1 MQCIYDLATYP
12 EYQKPLRDEIRA
24 LASNGAT
31 LSLQNI
37 GMLRKVD
44 SFMKEVLRLSP
55 GTLGKSKDLPAS
67 IEETFW
73 SVSSL
78 LLANYT

>member
-12 EYQKPLRDEIRA
+12 EYQKSLREEIRTV
-24 LASNGAT
+24 LSNGAK

-55 GTLGKSKDLPAS
+55 GTLGKSED
-67 IEETFW
+67 
-73 SVSSL
+73 SV
-78 LLANYT
+78 A